1 MTVNI
6 VRMLYRDCQAQVICG
21 NKLTEPFIIQTG
33 VKQGCIL
40 SLFLFS
46 LRIDRVMKNGKKI
59 KEPSDGLS
67 PKCPCS
73 LDFADDR
80 CLLAHR
86 PTDMQAMTEDQAST
100 AAMLGLKVTRRK
112 PST

>member
-46 LRIDRVMKNGKKI
+46 LRIDRVMKNGKKDQRAI
-59 KEPSDGLS
+59 RWALS
-67 PKCPCS
+67 
-73 LDFADDR
+73 
-80 CLLAHR
+80 
-86 PTDMQAMTEDQAST
+86 
-100 AAMLGLKVTRRK
+100 KV
-112 PST
+112 PL